1 MSIRN
6 FNQEAKPQAEKK
18 YIYNFDETVR
28 RYMMK
33 AFVPFFI
40 KGNALEIG
48 CYEGDAALLLSEHFD
63 DLTVSDAST
72 DALDVAKTKLP
83 DGTTIVSGV
92 FEQAKLDQ
100 QFDNIF
106 LINMLEHA
114 DDAELV
120 LEHARKCLAPGGR
133 CFVLVPN
140 ANAPSRQ
147 IAVQMGIIDHNS
159 AVTRGEWDH
168 GHRRT
173 YALDTLERDIR
184 SAGLIVQ
191 QRGGL
196 MFKALANYQMDQ
208 ALAAGIIGEAYL
220 DGIYNLGMIY
230 PTMCASIYVI
240 CTAAPGA
247 DGVKQAT

>member
-1 MSIRN
+1 MANRD
-6 FNQEAKPQAEKK
+6 FNQEAKPRADKP
-18 YIYNFDETVR
+18 YIYNFDEIVR
-28 RYMMK
+28 FYMVR
-33 AFVPFFI
+33 AFLPFFVN
-40 KGNALEIG
+40 GSALEVG
-48 CYEGDAALLLSEHFD
+48 CYEGDAALLLSQYFG
-63 DLTVSDAST
+63 DLTVCDASSDAL
-72 DALDVAKTKLP
+72 AVAKAKLP
-83 DGTTIVSGV
+83 ATTTIVSGV
-92 FEQAKLDQ
+92 FEGADLGR

-114 DDAELV
+114 DDAVQV
-120 LEHARKCLAPGGR
+120 LNHARTLLNPDGR

-147 IAVQMGIIDHNS
+147 IAVQMGLIEHNS
-159 AVTRGEWDH
+159 AVTKGEWDH

-184 SAGLIVQ
+184 AAGLIVE

-208 ALAAGIIGEAYL
+208 ALAAGIIGQAYL

-230 PTMCASIYVI
+230 PPMCASIFMI
-240 CTAAPGA
+240 CRSDPKGA
-247 DGVKQAT
+247 